1 MKEPLSEIKWAPRVS
16 KSKIRK
22 LYQSEAVG
30 LLDEVLLDEVG
41 ISFYLRCQSV
51 LTVGRAQRGEV
62 ECPRCA
68 KSERDTTI
76 ERQTSRKEEVLRCS
90 KCSWHLTWGEYR
102 KTYQGKQLNEGGVG
116 RYLRAFVIRYEKA
129 RTPKK
134 KILAVDQV
142 IHEFHYNTVKNLHQP
157 TRAACVNLIE
167 GKLTDVVAF
176 LNELTYGNGTDKRM
190 IRTRDNW
197 KSTLDGMSK
206 WHLKS
211 RAINTERIALT
222 N

>member
-1 MKEPLSEIKWAPRVS
+1 M
-16 KSKIRK
+16 
-22 LYQSEAVG
+22 G
-30 LLDEVLLDEVG
+30 LLNEVLLDEVG
-41 ISFYLRCQSV
+41 ISLYLRCRSI
-51 LTVGRAQRGEV
+51 LTVGHAKRGKV

-68 KSERDTTI
+68 KSERNTTV

-90 KCSWHLTWGEYR
+90 KCSWHLTSGEHR
-102 KTYQGKQLNEGGVG
+102 KTYQGKQLSEGGVG
-116 RYLRAFVIRYEKA
+116 RYLRAFVIRYEQA
-129 RTPKK
+129 GTPKR
-134 KILAVDQV
+134 KILTVDQV

-176 LNELTYGNGTDKRM
+176 LNELTYGNGIAKRM

-211 RAINTERIALT
+211 RAINTERLALT

>member
-1 MKEPLSEIKWAPRVS
+1 M
-16 KSKIRK
+16 
-22 LYQSEAVG
+22 
-30 LLDEVLLDEVG
+30 D
-41 ISFYLRCQSV
+41 
-51 LTVGRAQRGEV
+51 
-62 ECPRCA
+62 
-68 KSERDTTI
+68 
-76 ERQTSRKEEVLRCS
+76 
-90 KCSWHLTWGEYR
+90 
-102 KTYQGKQLNEGGVG
+102 
-116 RYLRAFVIRYEKA
+116 RYLRALVIKHEQA
-129 RTPKK
+129 ETPKR
-134 KILAVDQV
+134 KILTVDQV

-167 GKLTDVVAF
+167 GRLSDVVAF
-176 LNELTYGNGTDKRM
+176 LNELTYGNGIAKRM

>member
-1 MKEPLSEIKWAPRVS
+1 M
-16 KSKIRK
+16 
-22 LYQSEAVG
+22 
-30 LLDEVLLDEVG
+30 
-41 ISFYLRCQSV
+41 
-51 LTVGRAQRGEV
+51 
-62 ECPRCA
+62 
-68 KSERDTTI
+68 
-76 ERQTSRKEEVLRCS
+76 
-90 KCSWHLTWGEYR
+90 
-102 KTYQGKQLNEGGVG
+102 G

-167 GKLTDVVAF
+167 GRLSDVVAF
-176 LNELTYGNGTDKRM
+176 LNELTYGNGIAKRM
-190 IRTRDNW
+190 IRTQDNW

>member
-1 MKEPLSEIKWAPRVS
+1 LAIQGKIVKEPLSEIKWAPRVS

-76 ERQTSRKEEVLRCS
+76 
-90 KCSWHLTWGEYR
+90 
-102 KTYQGKQLNEGGVG
+102 
-116 RYLRAFVIRYEKA
+116 
-129 RTPKK
+129 
-134 KILAVDQV
+134 
-142 IHEFHYNTVKNLHQP
+142 
-157 TRAACVNLIE
+157 
-167 GKLTDVVAF
+167 
-176 LNELTYGNGTDKRM
+176 
-190 IRTRDNW
+190 
-197 KSTLDGMSK
+197 
-206 WHLKS
+206 
-211 RAINTERIALT
+211 
-222 N
+222 